1 MSNKNME
8 HNAMERFEYR
18 SNTQLNDALRQYLAF
33 LQERGLAFRTE
44 EIPVT
49 ESLGRMSARAVYARL
64 SSPHYT
70 ACAMDG
76 IALAAKITFG
86 ASETTPVVLKQGDF
100 VRVDTGDP
108 LPTGCDAVVM
118 SEDCIERDGA
128 ITLSLA
134 ATPWQHVR
142 QIGEDLSAGDMILPS
157 YVEIEPAMIG
167 ALLAGGVRTIETLAK
182 PRVGILPTG
191 DEIVSPEQ
199 DPREGEIMEFN
210 SAVFCAMLERW
221 DATGAVYPVVKDDP
235 VLIQSALAK
244 AAEECDMVLLCA
256 GTSAGRDDGTAAA
269 IRTLGEVCIHG
280 VAIRPGKPAV
290 LGAIGR
296 KPVVG
301 VPGYPVSGILVL
313 EELVKPVIDRLL
325 MREREGAE
333 SVCVKMGRK
342 YVSSLKY
349 REFVRA
355 SLGFDAEG
363 SLSAV
368 PIQAGAGVI
377 TSLTKADCILDVP
390 QNCEGYEAGERAHVR
405 LLRPID
411 RIARTVRILGSHD
424 PLIDEAADELRRADI
439 RAYVSSA
446 HVGSMGAILAL
457 SRGEAQLGG
466 VHLLDEADGSYNVSY
481 IERMIPDGGVV
492 LIECVRRAQGLIVSR
507 GNPLGIS
514 SVADLT
520 KPGLRYA
527 NRQKGAGT
535 RVLLDY
541 LLKTAKVSPREIE
554 GYAREELTHTA
565 VAAQIAAG
573 SADCGLGIL
582 SAARMYG
589 LDFIPVCEE
598 TYDLLVSLRA
608 MESPQVRAFL
618 RVIASEPFLR
628 RLDEL
633 GGYSYDQPGR
643 IKKIWPER

>member
-1 MSNKNME
+1 
-8 HNAMERFEYR
+8 
-18 SNTQLNDALRQYLAF
+18 
-33 LQERGLAFRTE
+33 
-44 EIPVT
+44 
-49 ESLGRMSARAVYARL
+49 
-64 SSPHYT
+64 
-70 ACAMDG
+70 
-76 IALAAKITFG
+76 
-86 ASETTPVVLKQGDF
+86 
-100 VRVDTGDP
+100 
-108 LPTGCDAVVM
+108 
-118 SEDCIERDGA
+118 
-128 ITLSLA
+128 
-134 ATPWQHVR
+134 
-142 QIGEDLSAGDMILPS
+142 
-157 YVEIEPAMIG
+157 
-167 ALLAGGVRTIETLAK
+167 
-182 PRVGILPTG
+182 
-191 DEIVSPEQ
+191 
-199 DPREGEIMEFN
+199 
-210 SAVFCAMLERW
+210 
-221 DATGAVYPVVKDDP
+221 
-235 VLIQSALAK
+235 
-244 AAEECDMVLLCA
+244 MVLLCA
-256 GTSAGRDDGTAAA
+256 GTSAGRDDGSAAA
-269 IRTLGEVCIHG
+269 IRALGEVCIHG

-290 LGAIGR
+290 LGAIGA

-313 EELVKPVIDRLL
+313 EELVKPVIDRQL

-363 SLSAV
+363 NLSAV

-390 QNCEGYEAGERAHVR
+390 QNSEGYEAGERAHVR

-481 IERMIPDGGVV
+481 VERMIPDGGVA
-492 LIECVRRAQGLIVSR
+492 LIECVRRAQGLIVSP

-514 SVADLT
+514 SVADLA
-520 KPGLRYA
+520 KQGLRYA

-541 LLKTAKVSPREIE
+541 LLKQANISPREIE

-598 TYDLLVSLRA
+598 AYDLLVSLRA

-618 RVIASEPFLR
+618 RVIGSEPFLR
-628 RLDEL
+628 RLDAL
-633 GGYSYDQPGR
+633 GGYRYDQPGK
-643 IKKIWPER
+643 IKKIWPAK

>member
-1 MSNKNME
+1 MNKY
-8 HNAMERFEYR
+8 EYL
-18 SNTQLNDALRQYLAF
+18 SNTQLGEALRQYLAF
-33 LQERGLAFRTE
+33 LEARGLSSRTE
-44 EIPVT
+44 EIAVPDA
-49 ESLGRMSARAVYARL
+49 LGRMSARAVYARQ

-76 IALAAKITFG
+76 IALKSKRTFG
-86 ASETTPVVLKQGDF
+86 ATQTTPVLLSEGDF
-100 VRVDTGDP
+100 IRVDTGDP
-108 LPTGCDAVVM
+108 LPQDCDAVVM
-118 SEDCIERDGA
+118 IEDCVEEDGK
-128 ITLSLA
+128 ILIRSA
-134 ATPWQHVR
+134 AAPWQHVR

-157 YVEIEPAMIG
+157 YLEIEPAMIG
-167 ALLAGGVRTIETLAK
+167 ALLAGGVRKIDVLAK
-182 PRVGILPTG
+182 PHVGIIPTG
-191 DEIVSPEQ
+191 DEIVSAGENL
-199 DPREGEIMEFN
+199 REGEIPEFN
-210 SAVFCAMLERW
+210 SAIFCAMLSRW
-221 DATGAVYPVVKDDP
+221 GAQGVVYPVVPDDP
-235 VLIQSALAK
+235 QKIERALEQ
-244 AAEECDMVLLCA
+244 AANESDLVLLCA
-256 GTSAGRDDGTAAA
+256 GTSAGRDDGTTAA
-269 IRTLGEVCIHG
+269 IRKLGEVCVHG
-280 VAIRPGKPAV
+280 IAIRPGKPAV
-290 LGAIGR
+290 LGAVGSI
-296 KPVVG
+296 PVVG
-301 VPGYPVSGILVL
+301 VPGYPVSGIIVL

-325 MREREGAE
+325 KRERESAE

-368 PIQAGAGVI
+368 PIGAGAGVI
-377 TSLTKADCILDVP
+377 TSMTKADCILDVP

-405 LLRPID
+405 LLKPID

-439 RAYVSSA
+439 RSYVSSA

-466 VHLLDEADGSYNVSY
+466 IHLLDESNGSYNVSY
-481 IERMIPDGGVV
+481 VEKYIPNGGVALV
-492 LIECVRRAQGLIVSR
+492 ECVRRAQGLIVAK
-507 GNPLGIS
+507 GNPLGIQ

-520 KPGLRYA
+520 KQGMRYA

-541 LLKTAKVSPREIE
+541 LLKNAGISPQQIE

-565 VAAQIAAG
+565 VAAQVFAG

-582 SAARMYG
+582 SAARMYD

-598 TYDLLVSLRA
+598 TYDLLVLLSA

-618 RVIASEPFLR
+618 RVLGSEAFLR
-628 RLDEL
+628 RLDAL
-633 GGYSYDQPGR
+633 GGYTYDQPGR
-643 IKKIWPER
+643 IKKIWPEKEQE